1 MYISFPESTELP
13 SSIYITVANNG
24 PNSIYV
30 EVESADSDPVDLLII
45 NSATQGYALGT
56 MTTIGGKYRNDMTWN
71 TQVDSVDINVLWSKQ
86 SFGGN
91 WQWST
96 TNVRVAVADTC
107 SSTSAPVSGCTDP
120 TATNYDP
127 TATVDDGSCVYPLLS
142 QIDLPITW
150 DDSTVDYTVLDF
162 GGNNSTLVSDPL
174 LGNILRTEKTASAG
188 QR

>member
-1 MYISFPESTELP
+1 
-13 SSIYITVANNG
+13 
-24 PNSIYV
+24 
-30 EVESADSDPVDLLII
+30 
-45 NSATQGYALGT
+45 

-127 TATVDDGSCVYPLLS
+127 TATVDDGSCVYPPSPALT
-142 QIDLPITW
+142 ITATVCDTASSVRLTGPWW
-150 DDSTVDYTVLDF
+150 DGISWRPFATSSLKWNMDVCSPSTYCRY
-162 GGNNSTLVSDPL
+162 GILVS
-174 LGNILRTEKTASAG
+174 S
-188 QR
+188 